1 MARGIRGKDEMNSRV
16 VLLSCV
22 LMLASIPV
30 VPQEDSP
37 PLPKHFARC
46 TATKKFVCVDGE
58 CKEAAPT
65 VFFLLGS
72 EGDKKT
78 YSRCDQQGCE
88 TYDAITKDAGLYENW
103 QLAEPQGIIF
113 KRTLSDD
120 QSFLEVAT
128 LGLQVYVSFGQ
139 CETVSLRPSSL
150 SSSRIGPLSSTVG
163 CQPLPT
169 R

>member
-1 MARGIRGKDEMNSRV
+1 MMSRV

-46 TATKKFVCVDGE
+46 TATNTIVCVDGE
-58 CKEAAPT
+58 CKEVSST

-78 YSRCDQQGCE
+78 YSRCDRQGS
-88 TYDAITKDAGLYENW
+88 AA
-103 QLAEPQGIIF
+103 
-113 KRTLSDD
+113 
-120 QSFLEVAT
+120 
-128 LGLQVYVSFGQ
+128 
-139 CETVSLRPSSL
+139 SLRPSSL
-150 SSSRIGPLSSTVG
+150 SSSKIGPFSSTVG